1 MADELQAEKVW
12 PKLNPISTGI
22 RGRCPRCG
30 EGHIFDGFLR
40 IRKSCEKCGLSY
52 DFADPAD
59 GPAFFVMCFG
69 CVPAVIFALV
79 LQVKMEPP
87 FWVHLLVSLP
97 VLLITCLLP
106 LRPVKGWLICAQYY
120 YSARLGRLVSAVQ
133 EDESKPASR

>member
-1 MADELQAEKVW
+1 MTNESQAEKVW
-12 PKLNPISTGI
+12 PKLSPIEMGV

-40 IRKSCEKCGLSY
+40 MRQACEHCGLSY

-79 LQVKMEPP
+79 LQVKLEPP

-106 LRPVKGWLICAQYY
+106 LRPVKGWLICSQYFFN
-120 YSARLGRLVSAVQ
+120 AREGRLVSQSPVRSGTGQ
-133 EDESKPASR
+133 D